1 MVQEP
6 SFDSRV
12 QHSSERD
19 MFGLY
24 KTLLDWRFSKL
35 DRLTLDET
43 IKYCA
48 EVFTRETLGLLKV
61 DSPVI
66 ENFPEIPIDLRGDE
80 HHSGTT
86 RMGADD
92 TDGAVDK
99 NLKVFGTNNL
109 FIAGSSIL
117 PTNSWANP
125 TFAIIALA
133 LGLTEHI
140 QGVLNESR

>member
-1 MVQEP
+1 MKKGWNEEGVNGLDVGALLSFLRNPIEVTKAVYERGFGAGRFALRIQMVQEP

-12 QHSSERD
+12 QYSSERD

-24 KTLLDWRFSKL
+24 KTLLDWRFTKL
-35 DRLTLDET
+35 DRQTLDET

-48 EVFTRETLGLLKV
+48 DVFTRETLGLLKV

-92 TDGAVDK
+92 TDGVVDK
-99 NLKVFGTNNL
+99 
-109 FIAGSSIL
+109 I
-117 PTNSWANP
+117 
-125 TFAIIALA
+125 
-133 LGLTEHI
+133 
-140 QGVLNESR
+140 